1 MESCFHRECDN
12 FGSVEE
18 PENSIN
24 LISTVTQALIMA
36 VYELTMPNWENCLPN
51 IQNPESPE
59 EAPELPEFTN
69 SETLNDILPDVPFL
83 EKLPEKDD
91 SENEIS
97 SENILENED
106 NWLHKANQIN
116 MKNYQPNFQG
126 TQINIETLNVIND
139 ENQVRLFL
147 DKLLKK
153 RKKNSPMVLSVKT
166 EKEL

>member
-24 LISTVTQALIMA
+24 FISTVTQALIMA
-36 VYELTMPNWENCLPN
+36 VYELTMPSWENCLPN
-51 IQNPESPE
+51 IQNPESTE
-59 EAPELPEFTN
+59 EPPELPEFTN
-69 SETLNDILPDVPFL
+69 SEILNDILPDVS
-83 EKLPEKDD
+83 EKLPEKNL
-91 SENEIS
+91 ENEIL

-126 TQINIETLNVIND
+126 TQINIETLNIIND